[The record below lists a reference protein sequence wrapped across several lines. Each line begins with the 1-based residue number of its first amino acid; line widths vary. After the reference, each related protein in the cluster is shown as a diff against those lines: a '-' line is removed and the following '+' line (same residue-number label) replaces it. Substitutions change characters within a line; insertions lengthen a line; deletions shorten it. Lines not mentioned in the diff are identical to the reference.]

1 MSVRGG
7 VGRVAGRGLAT
18 VGIAVAMVF
27 PGAAVAVA
35 SGPTQPGS
43 ATLAA
48 SSTQITYGG
57 FVRLT
62 GGIQSSDQ
70 DCMAGRQVELQA
82 QHPGEVAW
90 TAVVAKSTAADGTFS
105 F

>member
-27 PGAAVAVA
+27 PGTAVAVA

-48 SSTQITYGG
+48 SSSQITFGG
-57 FVRLT
+57 FVRLA
-62 GGIQSSDQ
+62 GGIQSSDP
-70 DCMAGRQVELQA
+70 DCMAGRQVQLQA
-82 QHPGEVAW
+82 QQPGEAAW
-90 TAVVAKSTAADGTFS
+90 AAVVSKTTAADG
-105 F
+105 